1 MENVL
6 RINGVTVIELDRA
19 YDASSDDGTTRLE
32 SVLKEAVSS
41 ANRPLVLLD
50 MSRTASIN
58 STFLGLLFAT
68 GKQLRARQG
77 QMALCAPDAFC
88 TDVMRVVKLSEMFN
102 CYATRSE
109 GVEALTGGELE
120 DTE

>member
-6 RINGVTVIELDRA
+6 QQHGVTIIELDRA

-32 SVLKEAVSS
+32 GLLKDTVQS
-41 ANRPLVLLD
+41 AERPLVLLD

-102 CYATRSE
+102 CYPTRAE
-109 GVEALTGGELE
+109 GIEALSGGKIEE
-120 DTE
+120 D